1 MRAKRS
7 NPVDIPRDRRAR
19 LRLARDDKVKPM
31 LNYNDLRPG
40 VIFIL
45 DSEPYQVLEYSF
57 LRMQQRKPVVQ
68 TKIKNLING
77 KVLDRNFH
85 QNETFEE
92 AEIQKEKVK
101 FVFAHRDNC
110 GAITVKRFDKF
121 VFCYENNPPKRFEL
135 SAEQIGE
142 SAKFLKPN
150 SVIEAQIFGD
160 QIVNI
165 VLPIKMDFEVIEAPP
180 SIKGNTAS
188 GGNKAV
194 TIETGAKINAPLFIE
209 IGDII
214 RINTQ
219 TGEYSERIKKRP

>member
-1 MRAKRS
+1 MRGAQRQS
-7 NPVDIPRDRRAR
+7 NPKECMCNNGIAT
-19 LRLARDDKVKPM
+19 LAYGSLAITYNIM
-31 LNYNDLRPG
+31 LSYNDLRPG

-45 DSEPYQVLEYSF
+45 DNQPYQVLEYSF

-92 AEIQKEKVK
+92 AEIQKEKIK
-101 FVFAHRDNC
+101 FIYAHR
-110 GAITVKRFDKF
+110 DKF
-121 VFCYENNPPKRFEL
+121 VFCYKINPSKRFEL
-135 SAEQIGE
+135 TTEQTGE
-142 SAKFLKPN
+142 NVKFLKP
-150 SVIEAQIFGD
+150 SAVVEAQIFKG

-165 VLPIKMDFEVIEAPP
+165 VLPIKMDFEVIDAPP

-188 GGNKAV
+188 GGNKTV

-214 RINTQ
+214 KINTQ